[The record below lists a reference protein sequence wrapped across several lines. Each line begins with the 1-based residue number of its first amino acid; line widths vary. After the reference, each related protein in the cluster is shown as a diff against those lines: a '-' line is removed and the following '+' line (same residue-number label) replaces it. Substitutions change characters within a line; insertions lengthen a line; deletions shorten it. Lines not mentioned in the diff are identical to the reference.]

1 MDKYIRR
8 LIADI
13 REARTKIVPPDMAVW
28 EFADVENEAEVED
41 LAYVQE
47 TIYGKPEPL
56 SIITDIETGYLP
68 VDDVLTS
75 DEKSLLARELE
86 ALLNHYNFY
95 PDFPENYPDEKK
107 YKHLR
112 AVWNSERVHVS
123 FGRAQIEFCDYD
135 IKTCPFIGYCNTC
148 EEVEREIREGPKA
161 DDIDF
166 SIEDLLPL

>member
-13 REARTKIVPPDMAVW
+13 RESRTKIVPPDMAVW

-56 SIITDIETGYLP
+56 SVITDIETGYLP
-68 VDDVLTS
+68 VDDVLTP
-75 DEKSLLARELE
+75 EQKSLLARELE

-95 PDFPENYPDEKK
+95 ADFPVNFPDEKK
-107 YKHLR
+107 YKLLR
-112 AVWNSERVHVS
+112 AVWDSERVYVS
-123 FGRAQIEFCDYD
+123 FGRAEIIFCNFD
-135 IKTCPFIGYCNTC
+135 IKTCPFIGYCDIC
-148 EEVEREIREGPKA
+148 EEMEKETREGPRA
-161 DDIDF
+161 DDTDI